1 MTICFDIGGSTIKAA
16 LAQTPEAPV
25 AIGRHD
31 TPADD
36 FTAFCRAVGELA
48 DAGGEAA
55 TPLSIAI
62 AGVVDPKTGRIK
74 VANIPCIDGRPLAD
88 ELAAALGR
96 PVLVTND
103 ADCFALAEA
112 GVGAGRGRPIVF
124 GIILGTGVGGGV
136 VVDGRLLRGAGGF
149 AGEWGHGPIL
159 ARQVGDPPVDVP
171 WFPCGCGQSGCV
183 DTIGGARGME
193 RLHRHLTGV
202 TLKSRAIME
211 AWRAGEPQAT
221 RTFDCYIELVAQP
234 LALSVN
240 LLGADIVPVGGGLG
254 KEAEMIAILDRAVRE
269 RILRSTTEPLIV
281 PGQCEGNPAFIGAAL
296 AAEAHAA

>member
-16 LAQTPEAPV
+16 LAHTPEDPV
-25 AIGRHD
+25 PVGKRD
-31 TPADD
+31 TPTGD
-36 FTAFCRAVGELA
+36 FDAFCQALADLA
-48 DAGGEAA
+48 DASGETE

-62 AGVVDPKTGRIK
+62 AGVVARESGRIK
-74 VANIPCIDGRPLAD
+74 VANIPCVDGRRLAD
-88 ELAAALGR
+88 DLTAALGR

-112 GVGAGRGRPIVF
+112 RIGAGRGHRVVF

-136 VVDGRLLRGAGGF
+136 VVDGRILEGSGGF

-159 ARQVGDPPVDVP
+159 AHRVGDPPVDIP
-171 WFPCGCGQSGCV
+171 WFACGCGQAGCV

-193 RLHRHLTGV
+193 RLHHHLTGA
-202 TLKSRAIME
+202 TMKSRAIMD
-211 AWRAGEPQAT
+211 AWRAGEPQAV

-234 LALSVN
+234 LAFSVN

-254 KEAEMIAILDRAVRE
+254 RETEMLAILDGAVRQ
-269 RILRSTTEPLIV
+269 RILRTTTEPVVV
-281 PGQCEGNPAFIGAAL
+281 PGACTGNPAFIGAAL
-296 AAEAHAA
+296 VARELAS

>member
-1 MTICFDIGGSTIKAA
+1 MTVCFDIGGSTIKAA
-16 LAQTPEAPV
+16 LARTPEDLV
-25 AIGRHD
+25 AIGKHD
-31 TPADD
+31 TPAHD
-36 FTAFCRAVGELA
+36 FAAFCRAIGELA
-48 DAGGEAA
+48 EAAGEAA

-62 AGVVDPKTGRIK
+62 AGVIDPESRRIK

-88 ELAAALGR
+88 DLAAALGR

-103 ADCFALAEA
+103 ADCFTLAEA
-112 GVGAGRGRPIVF
+112 SVGAGRGHRIVF

-136 VVDGRLLRGAGGF
+136 VVEDRLLTGAGGF

-159 ARQVGDPPVDVP
+159 ARRVGDPPVDIP
-171 WFPCGCGQSGCV
+171 WFACGCGQSGCV

-193 RLHRHLTGV
+193 RLHHHLTG
-202 TLKSRAIME
+202 TTMKSRAIMD
-211 AWRAGEPQAT
+211 AWRAGEPQAV

-254 KEAEMIAILDRAVRE
+254 RETAMLAVLDRAVRQ
-269 RILRSTTEPLIV
+269 RILRYTTEPLVV
-281 PGQCEGNPAFIGAAL
+281 PGKCTGNPAFIGAAL
-296 AAEAHAA
+296 IAQAHAS

>member
-16 LAQTPEAPV
+16 LARDPEDLMAL
-25 AIGRHD
+25 GKRD

-36 FTAFCRAVGELA
+36 FGAFCRALAELA
-48 DAGGEAA
+48 DEAGETA

-62 AGVVDPKTGRIK
+62 AGVVDPESGRSK
-74 VANIPCIDGRPLAD
+74 CANIPCIDGRPLAD
-88 ELAAALGR
+88 DLAAALGR

-112 GVGAGRGRPIVF
+112 AVGAGRGQRIVF

-136 VVDGRLLRGAGGF
+136 VVEGRLLQGTGGF

-159 ARQVGDPPVDVP
+159 ARQAGNPPIEIA
-171 WFPCGCGQSGCV
+171 WLACGCGQSGCV

-193 RLHRHLTGV
+193 RLHRQLTGA
-202 TLKSRAIME
+202 TMKSRAIMD
-211 AWRAGEPQAT
+211 AWRAGEPQAV
-221 RTFDCYIELVAQP
+221 RTFDCYIELVAPP
-234 LALSVN
+234 LALAVN

-254 KEAEMIAILDRAVRE
+254 KEIELIAILDRAVRQ
-269 RILRSTTEPLIV
+269 RILRDTAEPLVV
-281 PGQCEGNPAFIGAAL
+281 PGRCSGNPAFIGAAL
-296 AAEAHAA
+296 VASERAA

>member
-1 MTICFDIGGSTIKAA
+1 MTVCFDIGGSTIKAA
-16 LAQTPEAPV
+16 LARSPEDLV
-25 AIGRHD
+25 ALGKHD

-36 FTAFCRAVGELA
+36 FTAFCRSIAALAETAGET
-48 DAGGEAA
+48 A

-62 AGVVDPKTGRIK
+62 AGVVDPQSRRIK
-74 VANIPCIDGRPLAD
+74 VANIPCIDGRALAD
-88 ELAAALGR
+88 DLAAALGR

-112 GVGAGRGRPIVF
+112 AIGAGHGHRIVF

-136 VVDGRLLRGAGGF
+136 VVEGRLLQGAGGF

-159 ARQVGDPPVDVP
+159 ARRVGDPPVDVP
-171 WFPCGCGQSGCV
+171 WFACGCGQSGCV

-193 RLHRHLTGV
+193 RLHHHLTGR
-202 TLKSRAIME
+202 TMKSRAIMD
-211 AWRAGEPQAT
+211 AWRAGEPQAA
-221 RTFDCYIELVAQP
+221 RTLDCYIELVAQP

-254 KEAEMIAILDRAVRE
+254 RETEMLAILDSAVRR
-269 RILRSTTEPLIV
+269 RILRATAEPLVV
-281 PGQCEGNPAFIGAAL
+281 PGRCTGNPAFIGAAL
-296 AAEAHAA
+296 VAQAAAA